1 MKEDVQNL
9 LKKVKVHTKFPLHKP
24 KKIAGVLDS
33 YTEAYPDKLMGKLSI
48 KLKNGKEFSLEK
60 EDYYGFFTRPMS
72 WDDVQKKFDRLTE
85 KRIDKTLREN
95 IIGTIMDLEKKSMS
109 ELIVLLEK
117 AGEEKKSIIKQMNKH
132 KKAE

>member
-1 MKEDVQNL
+1 
-9 LKKVKVHTKFPLHKP
+9 
-24 KKIAGVLDS
+24 
-33 YTEAYPDKLMGKLSI
+33 
-48 KLKNGKEFSLEK
+48 
-60 EDYYGFFTRPMS
+60 MS
-72 WDDVQKKFDRLTE
+72 WDDVQKKFNRLTE

-117 AGEEKKSIIKQMNKH
+117 AGEEKKSITKQMNKY

>member
-1 MKEDVQNL
+1 
-9 LKKVKVHTKFPLHKP
+9 
-24 KKIAGVLDS
+24 
-33 YTEAYPDKLMGKLSI
+33 
-48 KLKNGKEFSLEK
+48 
-60 EDYYGFFTRPMS
+60 MS
-72 WDDVQKKFDRLTE
+72 WDDVQKKFNRLTE

-117 AGEEKKSIIKQMNKH
+117 AGEEKKSIIKQMNNH